1 MHILLNAHGIT
12 RKIVA
17 WTGAMAAALGC
28 VVVSA
33 PQAAADGK
41 WCNNSVCIETYDSG
55 TYLGRVEVSVVNT
68 NQPHRISARV
78 WTTNGWGTHT
88 KVEDVAA
95 FRTYRDQ
102 AYPQRH
108 FPAGTRLCAEGF
120 RGGDSVGLPCVTL
133 TD

>member
-1 MHILLNAHGIT
+1 MTTL
-12 RKIVA
+12 RKIV
-17 WTGAMAAALGC
+17 TGISATAAACMLLFATG
-28 VVVSA
+28 S
-33 PQAAADGK
+33 PAAADGK
-41 WCNNSVCIETYDSG
+41 WCNHSVCIETYDTG

-78 WTTNGWGTHT
+78 WTTNGWSATT
-88 KVEDVAA
+88 KSEDVAA

-120 RGGDSVGLPCVTL
+120 RGGESVGLPCVTL
-133 TD
+133 TN

>member
-1 MHILLNAHGIT
+1 MHQVMK
-12 RKIVA
+12 KIVSGFA
-17 WTGAMAAALGC
+17 AMVAALGC
-28 VVVSA
+28 VIAVG
-33 PQAAADGK
+33 PPAAAAGK
-41 WCNNSVCIETYDSG
+41 WCNHSVCIETYDTG
-55 TYLGRVEVSVVNT
+55 TYLGRVEVSVTNT

-78 WTTNGWGTHT
+78 WTTNGWSANT

-120 RGGDSVGLPCVTL
+120 RGGASVGLPCVTI
-133 TD
+133 TN